1 MATTVTVTGN
11 GTSGPF
17 SVSAIDWHPYGLLQQ
32 QSIVFRLDSS
42 QSATL
47 LTYGDDYIFD
57 QEAQSITLVGD
68 TLSSLESLRVTR
80 ETPDAFFASLPDL
93 GVADAIST
101 KSNDLQVMNRL
112 NEVEADLAQVSGEVS
127 LTYEGDAFTSVSA
140 GSNITMAV
148 TSGDLLISSSGG
160 SGPGGAAGFTDA
172 QFDYGKP
179 AQSVGTS
186 PILQLTHDATGFFGS
201 TELDLYVIDNEL
213 ADETFV
219 NAAIETARNGS
230 IKSDRDGALTAYTVK
245 TLSNNDGKIGITN
258 NSGDVELSYTGPAPA
273 AAPTGTM
280 TMWCGSSA
288 PADVP
293 DGWAVCDG
301 SSIDSTSD
309 TSFAALFAVI
319 GTAFGG
325 SGAASFNLPDMRGN
339 VPVGVNGLSPELGSA
354 GGNAQITLARNEI
367 PKHSHEAGTLQ
378 AQEHKHYVASST
390 RSDSNAL
397 GDFPSQ
403 TLSSKNLASS
413 GNPFIYSLTPTT
425 DVADAGKTSNPIP
438 DGTKVAS
445 DGDVDV
451 LGKTSNDIY
460 SSTSDNTPEG
470 TQQPISLMQPYVGVH
485 YIIKK

>member
-47 LTYGDDYIFD
+47 LTYGNDYIFD

-80 ETPDAFFASLPDL
+80 ETPDTFFASLPDL

-172 QFDYGKP
+172 QFGYGKP

-186 PILQLTHDATGFFGS
+186 PILQLTHDTTGFFGS
-201 TELDLYVIDNEL
+201 TELDLYVIDNEI

-219 NAAIETARNGS
+219 NSAIETARNGS
-230 IKSDRDGALTAYTVK
+230 IKSDRDGALTAYEVK
-245 TLSNNDGKIGITN
+245 TLSNSDGKIGITN

-273 AAPTGTM
+273 AAPTGSM

-288 PADVP
+288 PADLP
-293 DGWAVCDG
+293 DGWALCDG
-301 SSIDSTSD
+301 STIDSTSD

-339 VPVGVNGLSPELGSA
+339 VPVGVNGLSPELGST
-354 GGNAQITLARNEI
+354 GGDAESTLARNQI
-367 PKHSHEAGTLQ
+367 PKHSHDAGTLQ
-378 AQEHKHYVASST
+378 AQEHKHYVASTTTAEEGAIYNS
-390 RSDSNAL
+390 
-397 GDFPSQ
+397 PSAVIAGANFGSG
-403 TLSSKNLASS
+403 TNVFSYVLTPSS
-413 GNPFIYSLTPTT
+413 GSAN
-425 DVADAGKTSNPIP
+425 AGKSSTPIP

-470 TQQPISLMQPYVGVH
+470 SQQPISLMQPYVGVH